1 MEKDNFIRHKEIKK
15 LNDNLKA
22 FAYNFQNENE
32 LKNEIFVA
40 VIDKN
45 NKLIDM
51 RVPKEKEDDIF
62 LPLVLK
68 DLENTGIKYDKS
80 LNFEYLIENERHFDK
95 CFEYALTIDVFLEEH
110 FKGKSEFLLY
120 SKAQDILTETFK
132 NSDTNEISEIDKK
145 TIEIA
150 FLKKYENSKEY
161 DLEGNSV
168 LNLSK
173 IEFRSVSNNLE
184 ELGFESAKSIIEKNE
199 KEKINNLNFEINKK
213 NNNGENME
221 KDNFGLAMEKAHNFS
236 SEFKN
241 IENVSLTKLGEF
253 EKNSSDYG
261 GKDIN
266 EITKVYGLKRNNEA
280 FLIEK
285 TKTSYSG
292 VEYSK
297 PFEMDELMIFKDD
310 IEKDNIVFY
319 MDIKTN
325 DENIVEK
332 TIRIYDKERIDLD
345 ENFKKTLSL
354 NLNFE
359 VSDKA
364 FKEFEKKENETIKEK
379 YFNDLVDKI
388 ESKINWIDM
397 REDNVSMLKMNEIL
411 FDNEYELKEKMPKHF
426 DKDKVVVIDMAVENS
441 IYNLKTYDENGYS
454 IIDTSEFLKKFRF
467 EAENQYNDF
476 KKTLTKKEEYIK
488 EKEKN
493 EKVEEKAIE
502 K

>member
-22 FAYNFQNENE
+22 FEYSFQNENE
-32 LKNEIFVA
+32 IKDEIFVA
-40 VIDKN
+40 VINKN

-62 LPLVLK
+62 LTSVLK

-110 FKGKSEFLLY
+110 FKGKNEFLLY

-150 FLKKYENSKEY
+150 FLKEYENSKEY

-173 IEFRSVSNNLE
+173 IEFRKISSNLE

-199 KEKINNLNFEINKK
+199 KEK
-213 NNNGENME
+213 GENME

-241 IENVSLTKLGEF
+241 TENVSLTKLGEF
-253 EKNSSDYG
+253 EKNSGDYG
-261 GKDIN
+261 GEDID
-266 EITKVYGLKRNNEA
+266 ETTKVYGLKRNNES

-292 VEYSK
+292 GEYSES
-297 PFEMDELMIFKDD
+297 FEMDELKIFKDD
-310 IEKDNIVFY
+310 IKKDNMVFY
-319 MDIKTN
+319 IDIKTS
-325 DENIVEK
+325 DENITEA
-332 TIRIYDKERIDLD
+332 TIRIYDKEKIDLD

-354 NLNFE
+354 LNFE

-364 FKEFEKKENETIKEK
+364 LKEFEKKENETVKEK
-379 YFNDLVDKI
+379 YFNDLVDKLENKI
-388 ESKINWIDM
+388 ERIDS

-411 FDNEYELKEKMPKHF
+411 FDSEYELKEKMPKHF
-426 DKDKVVVIDMAVENS
+426 DRDKVAVIDMAVENS

-454 IIDTSEFLKKFRF
+454 IIDTGEFFKKFRF

-493 EKVEEKAIE
+493 DELEI
-502 K
+502 

>member
-1 MEKDNFIRHKEIKK
+1 MEKDNFIRHKEIKE

-22 FAYNFQNENE
+22 FEYSFQNENE
-32 LKNEIFVA
+32 IKNEIFVA
-40 VIDKN
+40 VIDEN

-62 LPLVLK
+62 LPLVLE
-68 DLENTGIKYDKS
+68 DLENTEIKYDKS

-110 FKGKSEFLLY
+110 FKGKRDLLLY
-120 SKAQDILTETFK
+120 SKAQDILAETFK

-150 FLKKYENSKEY
+150 FLKEYENSKEY

-173 IEFRSVSNNLE
+173 IEFRRVSNNLE

-213 NNNGENME
+213 NNNGEKME
-221 KDNFGLAMEKAHNFS
+221 KDNFGLTMEKADNFS

-253 EKNSSDYG
+253 EKNSGDYG

-266 EITKVYGLKRNNEA
+266 EITKVYGLKRNNEP

-285 TKTSYSG
+285 IKTSYSG
-292 VEYSK
+292 REYSE
-297 PFEMDELMIFKDD
+297 PFEMDELMIFKDE
-310 IEKDNIVFY
+310 IKKDNIVFY

-325 DENIVEK
+325 DKNITEA
-332 TIRIYDKERIDLD
+332 TIRIYDKEKINLD
-345 ENFKKTLSL
+345 ENFKNMLSS
-354 NLNFE
+354 NLNFDL
-359 VSDKA
+359 SDKT
-364 FKEFEKKENETIKEK
+364 FKEFERKEIENTKEK

-397 REDNVSMLKMNEIL
+397 RENNVSMLKMNEIL
-411 FDNEYELKEKMPKHF
+411 FDSEYELKEKFPKHI
-426 DKDKVVVIDMAVENS
+426 DKDKVVLIDIAVENS
-441 IYNLKTYDENGYS
+441 IYKLKTYDENGYS
-454 IIDTSEFLKKFRF
+454 IIDTNKFLKEFRF
-467 EAENQYNDF
+467 EAENEYNNF

-488 EKEKN
+488 EKEKIDEL
-493 EKVEEKAIE
+493 EK
-502 K
+502 

>member
-1 MEKDNFIRHKEIKK
+1 MVDKQIKE
-15 LNDNLKA
+15 LNNNIKA
-22 FAYNFQNENE
+22 FEYSFQNENE
-32 LKNEIFVA
+32 IKNEIFIA
-40 VIDKN
+40 VIDEN

-51 RVPKEKEDDIF
+51 RVSKEKEDDIF
-62 LPLVLK
+62 LPLVLE

-110 FKGKSEFLLY
+110 FKGKNEFLLY

-150 FLKKYENSKEY
+150 FLKEYENNKEY

-173 IEFRSVSNNLE
+173 IEFRKISSNLE

-199 KEKINNLNFEINKK
+199 KEK
-213 NNNGENME
+213 GENME

-253 EKNSSDYG
+253 EKNSGDYG
-261 GKDIN
+261 GEDID
-266 EITKVYGLKRNNEA
+266 ETTKVYGLKRNNES

-292 VEYSK
+292 GEYSES
-297 PFEMDELMIFKDD
+297 FEMDELKIFKDD
-310 IEKDNIVFY
+310 IKKDNIVFY
-319 MDIKTN
+319 TDIKTS
-325 DENIVEK
+325 DENITEA
-332 TIRIYDKERIDLD
+332 TIRIYDKEKIDLD

-354 NLNFE
+354 LNFE

-364 FKEFEKKENETIKEK
+364 LKEFEKKENETIKEK
-379 YFNDLVDKI
+379 YFNNLVDKLENKI
-388 ESKINWIDM
+388 ERIDS

-411 FDNEYELKEKMPKHF
+411 FDSEYELKEKMPKHF
-426 DKDKVVVIDMAVENS
+426 DRDKVAVIDMAVENS

-454 IIDTSEFLKKFRF
+454 IIDTGEFLKKFRF

-493 EKVEEKAIE
+493 DELEI
-502 K
+502 

>member
-1 MEKDNFIRHKEIKK
+1 MVDKQIKE
-15 LNDNLKA
+15 LNNNIKA
-22 FAYNFQNENE
+22 FEYSFQNENE
-32 LKNEIFVA
+32 IKNEIFIA
-40 VIDKN
+40 VIVEN

-51 RVPKEKEDDIF
+51 RVSKEKEDDIF
-62 LPLVLK
+62 LPLVLE

-110 FKGKSEFLLY
+110 FKGKNEFLLY

-150 FLKKYENSKEY
+150 FLKEYENSKEY

-173 IEFRSVSNNLE
+173 IEFRKISSNLE
-184 ELGFESAKSIIEKNE
+184 ELGFESAKSIIEKTNE
-199 KEKINNLNFEINKK
+199 KEK
-213 NNNGENME
+213 GENME

-253 EKNSSDYG
+253 EKNSGDYG
-261 GKDIN
+261 GEDID
-266 EITKVYGLKRNNEA
+266 ETTKVYGLKRNNES

-292 VEYSK
+292 GEYSES
-297 PFEMDELMIFKDD
+297 FEMDELKIFKDD
-310 IEKDNIVFY
+310 IKKDNIVFY
-319 MDIKTN
+319 TDIKTS
-325 DENIVEK
+325 DENITEA
-332 TIRIYDKERIDLD
+332 TIRIYDKEKIDLD

-354 NLNFE
+354 LNFE

-364 FKEFEKKENETIKEK
+364 LKEFEKKENETIKEK
-379 YFNDLVDKI
+379 YFNDLVDKLENKI
-388 ESKINWIDM
+388 ERIDS

-411 FDNEYELKEKMPKHF
+411 FDSEYELKEKMPKHF
-426 DKDKVVVIDMAVENS
+426 DKDKVAVIDMAVENS

-454 IIDTSEFLKKFRF
+454 IIDTGEFLKKFRF

-493 EKVEEKAIE
+493 DELEI
-502 K
+502 

>member
-22 FAYNFQNENE
+22 FEYSFQNENE
-32 LKNEIFVA
+32 IKDEIFVA

-62 LPLVLK
+62 LTSVLK
-68 DLENTGIKYDKS
+68 DLENNRIKYDKS

-110 FKGKSEFLLY
+110 FKGKNEFLLY

-150 FLKKYENSKEY
+150 FLKEYENNKEY
-161 DLEGNSV
+161 DLDGNSV

-173 IEFRSVSNNLE
+173 IDFRKVSSNLE

-199 KEKINNLNFEINKK
+199 KEK
-213 NNNGENME
+213 GENME

-241 IENVSLTKLGEF
+241 TENGSLKKLGEF
-253 EKNSSDYG
+253 EKKSGDYG
-261 GKDIN
+261 GEDIN

-292 VEYSK
+292 GEYSK
-297 PFEMDELMIFKDD
+297 PFEIDELMIFKDE
-310 IEKDNIVFY
+310 IKKDNMVFY

-325 DENIVEK
+325 DENITEA
-332 TIRIYDKERIDLD
+332 TIRIYDKDKIDLD

-354 NLNFE
+354 LNFE
-359 VSDKA
+359 VSDKD

-379 YFNDLVDKI
+379 YFNDLVDKLENKI
-388 ESKINWIDM
+388 ERIDS

-411 FDNEYELKEKMPKHF
+411 FDSEYELKEKMPKHF
-426 DKDKVVVIDMAVENS
+426 DRDKVAVIDMAVENS

-454 IIDTSEFLKKFRF
+454 IIDTGEFLKKFRF

-493 EKVEEKAIE
+493 DELEI
-502 K
+502 

>member
-1 MEKDNFIRHKEIKK
+1 MVDKQIKE
-15 LNDNLKA
+15 LNNNIKA
-22 FAYNFQNENE
+22 FEYSFQNENE
-32 LKNEIFVA
+32 IKNEIFIA
-40 VIDKN
+40 VIDEN

-51 RVPKEKEDDIF
+51 RVSKEKEDDIF
-62 LPLVLK
+62 LPLVLE

-110 FKGKSEFLLY
+110 FKGKNEFLLY

-150 FLKKYENSKEY
+150 FLKEYENSKEY

-173 IEFRSVSNNLE
+173 IEFRKISSNLE

-199 KEKINNLNFEINKK
+199 KEK
-213 NNNGENME
+213 GENME
-221 KDNFGLAMEKAHNFS
+221 KDNFGLAVEKAHNFS

-253 EKNSSDYG
+253 EKNSGDYG
-261 GKDIN
+261 GEDID
-266 EITKVYGLKRNNEA
+266 ETTKVYGLKRNNES

-292 VEYSK
+292 GEYSES
-297 PFEMDELMIFKDD
+297 FEMDELKIFKDD
-310 IEKDNIVFY
+310 IKKDNIVFY
-319 MDIKTN
+319 TDIKTS
-325 DENIVEK
+325 DENITEA
-332 TIRIYDKERIDLD
+332 TIRIYDKEKIDLD

-354 NLNFE
+354 LNFE

-364 FKEFEKKENETIKEK
+364 LKEFEKKENETIKEK
-379 YFNDLVDKI
+379 YFNDLVDKLENKI
-388 ESKINWIDM
+388 ERIDS

-411 FDNEYELKEKMPKHF
+411 FDSEYELKEKMPKHF
-426 DKDKVVVIDMAVENS
+426 DRDKVAVIDMAVENS

-454 IIDTSEFLKKFRF
+454 IIDTGEFLKKFRF

-493 EKVEEKAIE
+493 DELEI
-502 K
+502 

>member
-22 FAYNFQNENE
+22 FEYSFQNENE
-32 LKNEIFVA
+32 IKDEIFVA

-62 LPLVLK
+62 LTSVLK

-110 FKGKSEFLLY
+110 FKGKNEFLLY

-150 FLKKYENSKEY
+150 FLKEYENSKEY

-173 IEFRSVSNNLE
+173 IEFRKISSNLE

-199 KEKINNLNFEINKK
+199 KEK
-213 NNNGENME
+213 GENME

-236 SEFKN
+236 SESKN

-253 EKNSSDYG
+253 EKNSGDYG
-261 GKDIN
+261 GEDIN
-266 EITKVYGLKRNNEA
+266 EITKVYGLKRNNEP

-285 TKTSYSG
+285 INTSYSG
-292 VEYSK
+292 GEYSE

-319 MDIKTN
+319 MDIKTSN
-325 DENIVEK
+325 ENITEA
-332 TIRIYDKERIDLD
+332 TIRIYDKERIEIDD
-345 ENFKKTLSL
+345 NFKNILNL

-359 VSDKA
+359 VSNKD

-379 YFNDLVDKI
+379 YFNDLVDKLENKI
-388 ESKINWIDM
+388 ERIDS

-411 FDNEYELKEKMPKHF
+411 FDSEYELKEKMPKHF
-426 DKDKVVVIDMAVENS
+426 DRDKVAVIDMAVENS

-454 IIDTSEFLKKFRF
+454 IIDTGEFLKKFRF

-493 EKVEEKAIE
+493 DELEI
-502 K
+502 

>member
-1 MEKDNFIRHKEIKK
+1 MVEDNVIKFKQIKE

-22 FAYNFQNENE
+22 FEYSFQNENE
-32 LKNEIFVA
+32 IKKEIFVA
-40 VIDKN
+40 VIDEN

-62 LPLVLK
+62 LPLVLE

-110 FKGKSEFLLY
+110 FKGKNEFLLY

-150 FLKKYENSKEY
+150 FLKEYENSKEY

-173 IEFRSVSNNLE
+173 IEFRKISSNLE
-184 ELGFESAKSIIEKNE
+184 EVGFESAKLIIEKNE
-199 KEKINNLNFEINKK
+199 KEK
-213 NNNGENME
+213 GENME

-241 IENVSLTKLGEF
+241 TENVSLTKLGEF
-253 EKNSSDYG
+253 EKNSGDYG
-261 GKDIN
+261 GEDIN
-266 EITKVYGLKRNNEA
+266 EITKVYGLKRNNES

-292 VEYSK
+292 GEYSE

-310 IEKDNIVFY
+310 IEKDNMVFY

-325 DENIVEK
+325 DENITEA
-332 TIRIYDKERIDLD
+332 TIRIYDKDKIDLD

-354 NLNFE
+354 LNFE
-359 VSDKA
+359 VSDKD

-379 YFNDLVDKI
+379 YFNDLVDKLENKI
-388 ESKINWIDM
+388 ERIDS

-411 FDNEYELKEKMPKHF
+411 FDSEYELKEKMPKHF
-426 DKDKVVVIDMAVENS
+426 DRDKVAVIDMAVENS

-454 IIDTSEFLKKFRF
+454 IIDTGEFLKKFRF

-493 EKVEEKAIE
+493 DELEI
-502 K
+502 

>member
-22 FAYNFQNENE
+22 FEYSFQNENE
-32 LKNEIFVA
+32 IKDEIFVA

-62 LPLVLK
+62 LTSVLK
-68 DLENTGIKYDKS
+68 DLENNRIKYDKS

-110 FKGKSEFLLY
+110 FKGKNEFLLY

-150 FLKKYENSKEY
+150 FLKEYENNKEY

-173 IEFRSVSNNLE
+173 IDFRKVSSNLE

-199 KEKINNLNFEINKK
+199 KEKINNLKFEI
-213 NNNGENME
+213 ME
-221 KDNFGLAMEKAHNFS
+221 QDNFGLAMEKAHNFS

-241 IENVSLTKLGEF
+241 TENVSLTKLGEF
-253 EKNSSDYG
+253 EKKSGDYG
-261 GKDIN
+261 GEDIN
-266 EITKVYGLKRNNEA
+266 EITKVYGLKRNNEP

-292 VEYSK
+292 GEYSE

-319 MDIKTN
+319 MDIKTSN
-325 DENIVEK
+325 ENITEA
-332 TIRIYDKERIDLD
+332 TIRIYDKERIEIDD
-345 ENFKKTLSL
+345 NFKNILNL

-359 VSDKA
+359 VSNKD

-379 YFNDLVDKI
+379 YFNDLVDKLENKI
-388 ESKINWIDM
+388 ERIDS

-411 FDNEYELKEKMPKHF
+411 FDSEYELKEKMPKHF
-426 DKDKVVVIDMAVENS
+426 DKDKVAVIDMAVENS
-441 IYNLKTYDENGYS
+441 IYSLKTYDENGYS
-454 IIDTSEFLKKFRF
+454 IIDTGEFLKKFRF

-488 EKEKN
+488 EKEKD
-493 EKVEEKAIE
+493 EEFE
-502 K
+502 M

>member
-1 MEKDNFIRHKEIKK
+1 M
-15 LNDNLKA
+15 
-22 FAYNFQNENE
+22 
-32 LKNEIFVA
+32 
-40 VIDKN
+40 
-45 NKLIDM
+45 
-51 RVPKEKEDDIF
+51 
-62 LPLVLK
+62 VLE

-110 FKGKSEFLLY
+110 FKGKNEFLLY

-150 FLKKYENSKEY
+150 FLKEYENSKEY

-173 IEFRSVSNNLE
+173 IEFRKISSNLE

-199 KEKINNLNFEINKK
+199 KEK
-213 NNNGENME
+213 GENME

-253 EKNSSDYG
+253 EKNSGDYG
-261 GKDIN
+261 GEDIN
-266 EITKVYGLKRNNEA
+266 EITKVYGLKRNNEP

-285 TKTSYSG
+285 INTSYSG
-292 VEYSK
+292 GEYSE

-319 MDIKTN
+319 MDIKTSN
-325 DENIVEK
+325 ENITEA
-332 TIRIYDKERIDLD
+332 TIRIYDKEKIDLD

-354 NLNFE
+354 LNFE

-364 FKEFEKKENETIKEK
+364 LKEFEKKENETIKEK
-379 YFNDLVDKI
+379 YFNDLVDKLENKI
-388 ESKINWIDM
+388 ERIDS

-411 FDNEYELKEKMPKHF
+411 FDSEYELKEKMPKHF
-426 DKDKVVVIDMAVENS
+426 DRDKVAVIDMAVENS

-454 IIDTSEFLKKFRF
+454 IIDTGEFLKKFRF

-493 EKVEEKAIE
+493 DELEI
-502 K
+502 

>member
-1 MEKDNFIRHKEIKK
+1 MVEDNVIKFKQIKE

-22 FAYNFQNENE
+22 FEYSFQNENE
-32 LKNEIFVA
+32 IKNEIFIA
-40 VIDKN
+40 VIDEN

-62 LPLVLK
+62 LPLVLE

-110 FKGKSEFLLY
+110 FKGKNEFLLY

-150 FLKKYENSKEY
+150 FLKEYENSKEY

-173 IEFRSVSNNLE
+173 IEFRKISSNLE

-199 KEKINNLNFEINKK
+199 KEK
-213 NNNGENME
+213 GENME

-241 IENVSLTKLGEF
+241 IENGSLKKLGEF
-253 EKNSSDYG
+253 EKKSGDYG
-261 GKDIN
+261 GEDIN

-292 VEYSK
+292 GEYSK
-297 PFEMDELMIFKDD
+297 PFEIDELMIFKDE
-310 IEKDNIVFY
+310 IKKDNMVFY
-319 MDIKTN
+319 MDIKTS
-325 DENIVEK
+325 DENITEA
-332 TIRIYDKERIDLD
+332 TIRIYDKEKIDLD

-354 NLNFE
+354 LNFE

-364 FKEFEKKENETIKEK
+364 LKEFEKKENETIKEK
-379 YFNDLVDKI
+379 YFNDLVDKLENKI
-388 ESKINWIDM
+388 ERIDS

-411 FDNEYELKEKMPKHF
+411 FDSEYELKEKMPKHF
-426 DKDKVVVIDMAVENS
+426 DRDKVAVIDMAVENS
-441 IYNLKTYDENGYS
+441 IYSLKTYDENGYS
-454 IIDTSEFLKKFRF
+454 IIDTGEFLKKFRF

-493 EKVEEKAIE
+493 DELEI
-502 K
+502 

>member
-1 MEKDNFIRHKEIKK
+1 MVDKQIKE
-15 LNDNLKA
+15 LNNNIKA
-22 FAYNFQNENE
+22 FEYSFQNENE
-32 LKNEIFVA
+32 IKNEIFIA
-40 VIDKN
+40 VIDEN

-51 RVPKEKEDDIF
+51 RVSKEKEDDIF
-62 LPLVLK
+62 LPLVLE

-110 FKGKSEFLLY
+110 FKGKNEFLLY

-150 FLKKYENSKEY
+150 FLKEYENSKEY

-173 IEFRSVSNNLE
+173 IEFRKISSNLE

-199 KEKINNLNFEINKK
+199 KEK
-213 NNNGENME
+213 GENME

-253 EKNSSDYG
+253 EKKSGDYG
-261 GKDIN
+261 GEDID
-266 EITKVYGLKRNNEA
+266 ETTKVYGLKRNNES

-292 VEYSK
+292 GEYSES
-297 PFEMDELMIFKDD
+297 FEMDELKIFKDD
-310 IEKDNIVFY
+310 IKKDNIVFY
-319 MDIKTN
+319 TDIKTS
-325 DENIVEK
+325 DENITEA
-332 TIRIYDKERIDLD
+332 TIRIYDKEKIDLD

-354 NLNFE
+354 LNFE

-364 FKEFEKKENETIKEK
+364 LKEFEKKENETIKEK
-379 YFNDLVDKI
+379 YFNDLVDKLENKI
-388 ESKINWIDM
+388 ERIDS

-411 FDNEYELKEKMPKHF
+411 FDSEYELKEKMPKHF
-426 DKDKVVVIDMAVENS
+426 DRDKVAVIDMAVENS

-454 IIDTSEFLKKFRF
+454 IIDTGEFLKKFRF

-493 EKVEEKAIE
+493 DELEI
-502 K
+502 

>member
-1 MEKDNFIRHKEIKK
+1 MVEDNVIKFKQIKE
-15 LNDNLKA
+15 LNDNIKA
-22 FAYNFQNENE
+22 FEYSFQNENE
-32 LKNEIFVA
+32 IKKEIFVA
-40 VIDKN
+40 VIDEN

-62 LPLVLK
+62 LPLVLE
-68 DLENTGIKYDKS
+68 DLENTEIKYDKS

-110 FKGKSEFLLY
+110 IKGKNEFLLY

-150 FLKKYENSKEY
+150 FLKEYENSKEY

-173 IEFRSVSNNLE
+173 IEFRKVSSNLE

-199 KEKINNLNFEINKK
+199 KEKTNNLKFEINKNLNK
-213 NNNGENME
+213 GDNME

-241 IENVSLTKLGEF
+241 EANVPLTKLGEF
-253 EKNSSDYG
+253 EKNSGDYG
-261 GKDIN
+261 GEDMN
-266 EITKVYGLKRNNEA
+266 EITKVYGLKRNNES

-292 VEYSK
+292 GEYSE
-297 PFEMDELMIFKDD
+297 PYEMDELMIFKDD
-310 IEKDNIVFY
+310 IEKDNMVFY
-319 MDIKTN
+319 MDIKTS
-325 DENIVEK
+325 DENITEA
-332 TIRIYDKERIDLD
+332 TIRIYDKERIELD
-345 ENFKKTLSL
+345 ESFKKTLSL
-354 NLNFE
+354 LNFE

-379 YFNDLVDKI
+379 YFNDLVDRIEAKVEKI
-388 ESKINWIDM
+388 DRVENDISI
-397 REDNVSMLKMNEIL
+397 LKMNENL
-411 FDNEYELKEKMPKHF
+411 FDAEYELKEKLPKHF
-426 DKDKVVVIDMAVENS
+426 DKDKVAVIDMAVENS

-454 IIDTSEFLKKFRF
+454 VINTSEFLKNFRT

-476 KKTLTKKEEYIK
+476 KETLTKKEEYIK

-493 EKVEEKAIE
+493 DDENEFEFH
-502 K
+502 

>member
-1 MEKDNFIRHKEIKK
+1 MVDKQIKE
-15 LNDNLKA
+15 LNNNIKA
-22 FAYNFQNENE
+22 FEYSFQNENE
-32 LKNEIFVA
+32 IKNEIFIA
-40 VIDKN
+40 VIDEN

-51 RVPKEKEDDIF
+51 RVSKEKEDDIF
-62 LPLVLK
+62 LPLVLE
-68 DLENTGIKYDKS
+68 DLENTRIKYDKS

-110 FKGKSEFLLY
+110 FKGKNEFLLY

-150 FLKKYENSKEY
+150 FLKEYENSKEY

-173 IEFRSVSNNLE
+173 IEFRKISSNLE

-199 KEKINNLNFEINKK
+199 KEK
-213 NNNGENME
+213 GENME

-253 EKNSSDYG
+253 EKNSGDYG
-261 GKDIN
+261 GEDID
-266 EITKVYGLKRNNEA
+266 ETTKVYGLKRNNES

-292 VEYSK
+292 GEYSES
-297 PFEMDELMIFKDD
+297 FEMDELKIFKDD
-310 IEKDNIVFY
+310 IKKDNIVFY
-319 MDIKTN
+319 TDIKTS
-325 DENIVEK
+325 DENITEA
-332 TIRIYDKERIDLD
+332 TIRIYDKEKIDLD

-354 NLNFE
+354 LNFE

-364 FKEFEKKENETIKEK
+364 LKEFEKKENETIKEK
-379 YFNDLVDKI
+379 YFNDLVDKLENKI
-388 ESKINWIDM
+388 ERIDS

-411 FDNEYELKEKMPKHF
+411 FDSEYELKEKMPKHF
-426 DKDKVVVIDMAVENS
+426 DRDKVAVIDMAVENS

-454 IIDTSEFLKKFRF
+454 IIDTGEFLKKFRF

-493 EKVEEKAIE
+493 DELEI
-502 K
+502 

>member
-22 FAYNFQNENE
+22 FEYSFQNENE
-32 LKNEIFVA
+32 IKDEIFVA

-62 LPLVLK
+62 LTSVLK
-68 DLENTGIKYDKS
+68 DLENNRIKYDKS

-110 FKGKSEFLLY
+110 FKGKKELLLY

-150 FLKKYENSKEY
+150 FLKEYENNKEY

-173 IEFRSVSNNLE
+173 IEFRRVSNNLE

-199 KEKINNLNFEINKK
+199 KEKINNLKFEI
-213 NNNGENME
+213 ME
-221 KDNFGLAMEKAHNFS
+221 QDNFGLAMEKAHNFS

-241 IENVSLTKLGEF
+241 IENGSLKKLGEF
-253 EKNSSDYG
+253 EKKSGDYG
-261 GKDIN
+261 GEDIN
-266 EITKVYGLKRNNEA
+266 EITKVYGLRRNNEA

-292 VEYSK
+292 GEYSES
-297 PFEMDELMIFKDD
+297 FEMNELMIFKDE
-310 IEKDNIVFY
+310 IKKDNMVFY
-319 MDIKTN
+319 IDIKTS
-325 DENIVEK
+325 DENITEE

-379 YFNDLVDKI
+379 YFNDLVNKLENKI
-388 ESKINWIDM
+388 ERIDS

-411 FDNEYELKEKMPKHF
+411 FDSEYELKEKMPKHF
-426 DKDKVVVIDMAVENS
+426 DRDKVAVIDMAVENS
-441 IYNLKTYDENGYS
+441 IYSLKTYDENGYS
-454 IIDTSEFLKKFRF
+454 IIDTGEFLKKFRF

-493 EKVEEKAIE
+493 DELEI
-502 K
+502 

>member
-1 MEKDNFIRHKEIKK
+1 MVEDNVIKFKQIKE

-22 FAYNFQNENE
+22 FEYSFQNENE
-32 LKNEIFVA
+32 IKKEIFVA
-40 VIDKN
+40 VIDEN

-62 LPLVLK
+62 LPLVLE
-68 DLENTGIKYDKS
+68 DLENTGIKYEKS

-110 FKGKSEFLLY
+110 FKGKNEFLLY

-150 FLKKYENSKEY
+150 FLKEYENSKEY

-173 IEFRSVSNNLE
+173 IEFRKISSNLE
-184 ELGFESAKSIIEKNE
+184 EVGFESAKLIIEKNE
-199 KEKINNLNFEINKK
+199 KEK
-213 NNNGENME
+213 GENME

-241 IENVSLTKLGEF
+241 TENVSLTKLGEF
-253 EKNSSDYG
+253 EKNSGDYG
-261 GKDIN
+261 GEDIN
-266 EITKVYGLKRNNEA
+266 EITKVYGLKRNNES

-292 VEYSK
+292 GEYSE

-310 IEKDNIVFY
+310 IEKDNMVFY

-325 DENIVEK
+325 DENITEA
-332 TIRIYDKERIDLD
+332 TIRIYDKDKIDLD

-354 NLNFE
+354 LNFE
-359 VSDKA
+359 VSDKD

-379 YFNDLVDKI
+379 YFNDLVDKLENKI
-388 ESKINWIDM
+388 ERIDS

-411 FDNEYELKEKMPKHF
+411 FDSEYELKEKMPKHF
-426 DKDKVVVIDMAVENS
+426 DRDKVAVIDMAVENS

-454 IIDTSEFLKKFRF
+454 IIDTGEFLKKFRF

-493 EKVEEKAIE
+493 DELEI
-502 K
+502 

>member
-1 MEKDNFIRHKEIKK
+1 MEKDNFIRHKEIKE
-15 LNDNLKA
+15 LNDNLKT
-22 FAYNFQNENE
+22 FEYSFQNENE
-32 LKNEIFVA
+32 IKDKIFVA

-62 LPLVLK
+62 LTSVLK
-68 DLENTGIKYDKS
+68 DLENNRIKYDKS

-110 FKGKSEFLLY
+110 FKGKNEFLLY

-150 FLKKYENSKEY
+150 FLKEYENNKEY
-161 DLEGNSV
+161 DLDGNSV

-173 IEFRSVSNNLE
+173 IDFRKVSSNLE

-199 KEKINNLNFEINKK
+199 KEKINNLKFEI
-213 NNNGENME
+213 ME
-221 KDNFGLAMEKAHNFS
+221 QDNFGLAMEKAHNFS

-241 IENVSLTKLGEF
+241 TENVSLTKLGEF
-253 EKNSSDYG
+253 EKKSGDYG
-261 GKDIN
+261 GEDIN
-266 EITKVYGLKRNNEA
+266 EITKVYGLKRNNEP

-292 VEYSK
+292 GEYSES
-297 PFEMDELMIFKDD
+297 FEMNELMIFKDE
-310 IEKDNIVFY
+310 IKKDNMVFY
-319 MDIKTN
+319 IDIKTS
-325 DENIVEK
+325 DENITEE

-379 YFNDLVDKI
+379 YFNDLVNKLENKI
-388 ESKINWIDM
+388 ELIDS

-411 FDNEYELKEKMPKHF
+411 FDSEYELKEKMPKHF
-426 DKDKVVVIDMAVENS
+426 DRDKVAVIDMAVENS
-441 IYNLKTYDENGYS
+441 IYSLKTYDENGYS
-454 IIDTSEFLKKFRF
+454 IIDTGEFLKKFRF

-493 EKVEEKAIE
+493 DELEI
-502 K
+502 

>member
-22 FAYNFQNENE
+22 FEYSFQNENE
-32 LKNEIFVA
+32 IKDEIFVA

-62 LPLVLK
+62 LTSVLK

-110 FKGKSEFLLY
+110 FKGKNEFLLY

-150 FLKKYENSKEY
+150 FLKEYENSKEY

-173 IEFRSVSNNLE
+173 IDFRKVSSNLE

-199 KEKINNLNFEINKK
+199 KEKINNLKFEI
-213 NNNGENME
+213 ME
-221 KDNFGLAMEKAHNFS
+221 QDNFGLAMEKAHNFS

-253 EKNSSDYG
+253 EKNSGDYG
-261 GKDIN
+261 GEDID
-266 EITKVYGLKRNNEA
+266 ETTKVYGLKRNNES

-292 VEYSK
+292 GEYSES
-297 PFEMDELMIFKDD
+297 FEMDELKIFKDD
-310 IEKDNIVFY
+310 IKKDNIVFY
-319 MDIKTN
+319 TDIKTS
-325 DENIVEK
+325 DENITEA
-332 TIRIYDKERIDLD
+332 TIRIYDKEKIDLD

-379 YFNDLVDKI
+379 YFNDLVNKLENKI
-388 ESKINWIDM
+388 ELIDS

-411 FDNEYELKEKMPKHF
+411 FDSEYELKEKMPKHF
-426 DKDKVVVIDMAVENS
+426 DRDKVAVIDMAVENS
-441 IYNLKTYDENGYS
+441 IYSLKTYDENGYS
-454 IIDTSEFLKKFRF
+454 IIDTGEFLKKFRF

-493 EKVEEKAIE
+493 DELEI
-502 K
+502 

>member
-1 MEKDNFIRHKEIKK
+1 MVDKQIKE
-15 LNDNLKA
+15 LNNNIKA
-22 FAYNFQNENE
+22 FEYSFQNENE
-32 LKNEIFVA
+32 IKNEIFIA
-40 VIDKN
+40 VIDEN

-51 RVPKEKEDDIF
+51 RVSKEKEDDIF
-62 LPLVLK
+62 LPLVLE

-110 FKGKSEFLLY
+110 FKGKNEFLLY

-150 FLKKYENSKEY
+150 FLKEYENSKEY

-173 IEFRSVSNNLE
+173 IEFRKISSNLE

-199 KEKINNLNFEINKK
+199 KEK
-213 NNNGENME
+213 GENME

-253 EKNSSDYG
+253 EKNSGDYG
-261 GKDIN
+261 GEDID
-266 EITKVYGLKRNNEA
+266 ETTKVYGLKRNNES

-285 TKTSYSG
+285 INTSYSG
-292 VEYSK
+292 GEYSE

-319 MDIKTN
+319 MDIKTSN
-325 DENIVEK
+325 ENITEA
-332 TIRIYDKERIDLD
+332 TIRIYDKERIEIDD
-345 ENFKKTLSL
+345 NFKNILNL

-359 VSDKA
+359 VSNKD

-379 YFNDLVDKI
+379 YFNDLVDKLENKI
-388 ESKINWIDM
+388 ERIDS

-411 FDNEYELKEKMPKHF
+411 FDSEYELKEKMPKHF
-426 DKDKVVVIDMAVENS
+426 DRDKVAVIDMAVENS

-454 IIDTSEFLKKFRF
+454 IIDTGEFLKKFRF

-493 EKVEEKAIE
+493 DELEI
-502 K
+502 

>member
-1 MEKDNFIRHKEIKK
+1 M
-15 LNDNLKA
+15 
-22 FAYNFQNENE
+22 
-32 LKNEIFVA
+32 IF
-40 VIDKN
+40 
-45 NKLIDM
+45 
-51 RVPKEKEDDIF
+51 F
-62 LPLVLK
+62 LPLVLE

-110 FKGKSEFLLY
+110 FKGKNEFLLY

-150 FLKKYENSKEY
+150 FLKEYENSKEY

-173 IEFRSVSNNLE
+173 IEFRKISSNLE

-199 KEKINNLNFEINKK
+199 KEK
-213 NNNGENME
+213 GENME

-253 EKNSSDYG
+253 EKNSGDYG
-261 GKDIN
+261 GEDID
-266 EITKVYGLKRNNEA
+266 ETTKVYGLKRNNES

-292 VEYSK
+292 GEYSES
-297 PFEMDELMIFKDD
+297 FEMDELKIFKDD
-310 IEKDNIVFY
+310 IKKDNIVFY
-319 MDIKTN
+319 TDIKTS
-325 DENIVEK
+325 DENITEA
-332 TIRIYDKERIDLD
+332 TIRIYDKEKIDLD

-354 NLNFE
+354 LNFE

-364 FKEFEKKENETIKEK
+364 LKEFEKKENETIKEK
-379 YFNDLVDKI
+379 YFNDLVDKLENKI
-388 ESKINWIDM
+388 ERIDS

-411 FDNEYELKEKMPKHF
+411 FDSEYELKEKMPKHF
-426 DKDKVVVIDMAVENS
+426 DRDKVAVIDMAVENS

-454 IIDTSEFLKKFRF
+454 IIDTGEFLKKFRF

-493 EKVEEKAIE
+493 DELEI
-502 K
+502 

>member
-1 MEKDNFIRHKEIKK
+1 MVEDNVIKFKQIKE

-22 FAYNFQNENE
+22 FEYSFQNENE
-32 LKNEIFVA
+32 IKKEIFVA
-40 VIDKN
+40 VIDEN

-62 LPLVLK
+62 LPLVLE

-110 FKGKSEFLLY
+110 FKGKNEFLLY

-150 FLKKYENSKEY
+150 FLKEYENSKEY

-173 IEFRSVSNNLE
+173 IEFRKISSNLE
-184 ELGFESAKSIIEKNE
+184 EVGFESAKLIIEKNE
-199 KEKINNLNFEINKK
+199 KEK
-213 NNNGENME
+213 GENME

-241 IENVSLTKLGEF
+241 TENVSLTKLGEF
-253 EKNSSDYG
+253 EKNSGDYG
-261 GKDIN
+261 GEDIN
-266 EITKVYGLKRNNEA
+266 EITKVYGLKRNNES

-292 VEYSK
+292 GEYSE

-310 IEKDNIVFY
+310 IEKDNMVFY

-325 DENIVEK
+325 DENITEA
-332 TIRIYDKERIDLD
+332 TIRIYDKDKIDLD

-354 NLNFE
+354 LNFE
-359 VSDKA
+359 VSDKE

-379 YFNDLVDKI
+379 YFNDLVDKLENKI
-388 ESKINWIDM
+388 ERIDS

-411 FDNEYELKEKMPKHF
+411 FDSEYELKEKMPKHF
-426 DKDKVVVIDMAVENS
+426 DRDKVAVIDMAVENS

-454 IIDTSEFLKKFRF
+454 IIDTGEFLKKFRF

-493 EKVEEKAIE
+493 DELEI
-502 K
+502 

>member
-1 MEKDNFIRHKEIKK
+1 MF
-15 LNDNLKA
+15 
-22 FAYNFQNENE
+22 
-32 LKNEIFVA
+32 
-40 VIDKN
+40 
-45 NKLIDM
+45 
-51 RVPKEKEDDIF
+51 
-62 LPLVLK
+62 
-68 DLENTGIKYDKS
+68 
-80 LNFEYLIENERHFDK
+80 
-95 CFEYALTIDVFLEEH
+95 FLEEH
-110 FKGKSEFLLY
+110 FKGKNEFLLY

-150 FLKKYENSKEY
+150 FLKEYENSKEY

-173 IEFRSVSNNLE
+173 IEFRKISSNLE

-199 KEKINNLNFEINKK
+199 KEK
-213 NNNGENME
+213 GENME

-241 IENVSLTKLGEF
+241 TENVSLTKLGEF
-253 EKNSSDYG
+253 EKNSGDYG
-261 GKDIN
+261 GEDID
-266 EITKVYGLKRNNEA
+266 ETTKVYGLKRNNES

-292 VEYSK
+292 GEYSES
-297 PFEMDELMIFKDD
+297 FEMDELKIFKDD
-310 IEKDNIVFY
+310 IKKDNMVFY
-319 MDIKTN
+319 IDIKTS
-325 DENIVEK
+325 DENITEA
-332 TIRIYDKERIDLD
+332 TIRIYDKEKIDLD

-354 NLNFE
+354 LNFE

-364 FKEFEKKENETIKEK
+364 LKEFEKKENETVKEK
-379 YFNDLVDKI
+379 YFNDLVDKLENKI
-388 ESKINWIDM
+388 ERIDS

-411 FDNEYELKEKMPKHF
+411 FDSEYELKEKMPKHF
-426 DKDKVVVIDMAVENS
+426 DRDKVAVIDMAVENS

-454 IIDTSEFLKKFRF
+454 IIDTGEFLKKIRF

-493 EKVEEKAIE
+493 DELEI
-502 K
+502 

>member
-22 FAYNFQNENE
+22 FEYSFQNENE
-32 LKNEIFVA
+32 IKDEIFVA

-62 LPLVLK
+62 LTSVLK

-110 FKGKSEFLLY
+110 FKGKKELLLY

-150 FLKKYENSKEY
+150 FLKEYKNNKEY

-173 IEFRSVSNNLE
+173 IDFRKVSSNLE

-199 KEKINNLNFEINKK
+199 KEKINNLKFEI
-213 NNNGENME
+213 ME
-221 KDNFGLAMEKAHNFS
+221 QDNFGLAMEKAHNFS

-241 IENVSLTKLGEF
+241 TENVSLTKLGEF
-253 EKNSSDYG
+253 EKNSGDYG
-261 GKDIN
+261 GEDIN
-266 EITKVYGLKRNNEA
+266 EITKVYGLKRNNEP

-285 TKTSYSG
+285 INTSYSG
-292 VEYSK
+292 GEYSE

-319 MDIKTN
+319 MDIKTSN
-325 DENIVEK
+325 ENITEE
-332 TIRIYDKERIDLD
+332 TIRIYDKERIDLN

-379 YFNDLVDKI
+379 YFNDLVNKLENKI
-388 ESKINWIDM
+388 ELIDS

-411 FDNEYELKEKMPKHF
+411 FDSEYELKEKMPKHF
-426 DKDKVVVIDMAVENS
+426 DRDKVAVIDMAVENS
-441 IYNLKTYDENGYS
+441 IYSLKTYDENGYS

-493 EKVEEKAIE
+493 DELEI
-502 K
+502 

>member
-1 MEKDNFIRHKEIKK
+1 MVDKQIKE
-15 LNDNLKA
+15 LNNNIKA
-22 FAYNFQNENE
+22 FEYSFQNENE
-32 LKNEIFVA
+32 IKNEIFIA
-40 VIDKN
+40 VIDEN

-51 RVPKEKEDDIF
+51 RVSKEKEDDIF
-62 LPLVLK
+62 LPLVLE

-110 FKGKSEFLLY
+110 FKGKNEFLLY

-150 FLKKYENSKEY
+150 FLKEYENSKEY

-173 IEFRSVSNNLE
+173 IEFRKISSNLE

-199 KEKINNLNFEINKK
+199 KEK
-213 NNNGENME
+213 GENME

-253 EKNSSDYG
+253 EKNSGDYG
-261 GKDIN
+261 GEDID
-266 EITKVYGLKRNNEA
+266 ETTKVYGLKRNNES

-292 VEYSK
+292 GEYSES
-297 PFEMDELMIFKDD
+297 FEMDELKIFKDD
-310 IEKDNIVFY
+310 IKKDNIVFY
-319 MDIKTN
+319 TDIKTS
-325 DENIVEK
+325 DENITEA
-332 TIRIYDKERIDLD
+332 TIRIYDKEKIDLD

-354 NLNFE
+354 LNFE

-364 FKEFEKKENETIKEK
+364 LKEFEKKENETIKEK
-379 YFNDLVDKI
+379 YFNDLVDKLENKI
-388 ESKINWIDM
+388 ERIDS

-411 FDNEYELKEKMPKHF
+411 FDSEYELKEKMPKHF
-426 DKDKVVVIDMAVENS
+426 DRDKVAVIDMAVENS
-441 IYNLKTYDENGYS
+441 IYSLKTYDENGYS

-493 EKVEEKAIE
+493 DELEI
-502 K
+502 

>member
-1 MEKDNFIRHKEIKK
+1 MVDKQIKE
-15 LNDNLKA
+15 LNNNIKA
-22 FAYNFQNENE
+22 FEYSFQNENE
-32 LKNEIFVA
+32 IKNEIFIA
-40 VIDKN
+40 VIDEN

-51 RVPKEKEDDIF
+51 RVSKEKEDDIF
-62 LPLVLK
+62 LPLVLE

-110 FKGKSEFLLY
+110 FKGKNEFLLY

-145 TIEIA
+145 AIEIA
-150 FLKKYENSKEY
+150 FLKEYENSKEY

-173 IEFRSVSNNLE
+173 IEFRKISSNLE

-199 KEKINNLNFEINKK
+199 KEK
-213 NNNGENME
+213 GENME

-253 EKNSSDYG
+253 EKNSGDYG
-261 GKDIN
+261 GEDID
-266 EITKVYGLKRNNEA
+266 ETTKVYGLKRNNES

-292 VEYSK
+292 GEYSES
-297 PFEMDELMIFKDD
+297 FEMDELKIFKDD
-310 IEKDNIVFY
+310 IKKDNIVFY
-319 MDIKTN
+319 TDIKTS
-325 DENIVEK
+325 DENITEA
-332 TIRIYDKERIDLD
+332 TIRIYDKEKIDLD

-354 NLNFE
+354 LNFE

-364 FKEFEKKENETIKEK
+364 LKEFEKKENETIKEK
-379 YFNDLVDKI
+379 YFNDLVDKLENKI
-388 ESKINWIDM
+388 ERIDS

-411 FDNEYELKEKMPKHF
+411 FDSEYELKEKMPKHF
-426 DKDKVVVIDMAVENS
+426 DRDKVAVIDMAVENS

-454 IIDTSEFLKKFRF
+454 IIDTGEFLKKFRF

-493 EKVEEKAIE
+493 DELEI
-502 K
+502 

>member
-1 MEKDNFIRHKEIKK
+1 MVDKQIKE
-15 LNDNLKA
+15 LNNNIKA
-22 FAYNFQNENE
+22 FEYSFQNENE
-32 LKNEIFVA
+32 IKNEIFIA
-40 VIDKN
+40 VIDEN

-51 RVPKEKEDDIF
+51 RVSKEKEDDIF
-62 LPLVLK
+62 LPLVLE

-110 FKGKSEFLLY
+110 FKGKNEFLLY

-150 FLKKYENSKEY
+150 FLKEYENSKEY

-173 IEFRSVSNNLE
+173 IEFRKISSNLE

-199 KEKINNLNFEINKK
+199 KEK
-213 NNNGENME
+213 GENME

-253 EKNSSDYG
+253 EKNSGDYG
-261 GKDIN
+261 GEDIDKT
-266 EITKVYGLKRNNEA
+266 TKVYGLKRNNES

-292 VEYSK
+292 GEYSES
-297 PFEMDELMIFKDD
+297 FEMDELKIFKDD
-310 IEKDNIVFY
+310 IKKDNIVFY
-319 MDIKTN
+319 TDIKTS
-325 DENIVEK
+325 DENITEA
-332 TIRIYDKERIDLD
+332 TIRIYDKEKIDLD

-354 NLNFE
+354 LNFE

-364 FKEFEKKENETIKEK
+364 LKEFEKKENETIKEK
-379 YFNDLVDKI
+379 YFNDLVDKLENKI
-388 ESKINWIDM
+388 ERIDS

-411 FDNEYELKEKMPKHF
+411 FDSEYELKEKMPKHF
-426 DKDKVVVIDMAVENS
+426 DRDKVAVIDMAVENS

-454 IIDTSEFLKKFRF
+454 IIDTGEFLKKFRF

-493 EKVEEKAIE
+493 DELEI
-502 K
+502 